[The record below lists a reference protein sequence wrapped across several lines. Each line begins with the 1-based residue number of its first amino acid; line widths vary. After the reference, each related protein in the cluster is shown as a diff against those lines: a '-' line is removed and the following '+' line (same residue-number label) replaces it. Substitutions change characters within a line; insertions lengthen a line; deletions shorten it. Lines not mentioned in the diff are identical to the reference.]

1 MQLTTTNYVCPCCG
15 KPRRLA
21 HLMEIYERN
30 FRLLQQLIPELD
42 APFEQAISSSATDP
56 ALHLTLLARDRYT
69 LSLKLTY
76 AFIGE
81 DGVEHHPD
89 LWIRVYR
96 DALLVEALSCSHRP
110 PWEAQDDADPRA
122 NAFLNDQWRR
132 NLVLGKWLQYLL
144 DQGHGF
150 AMTERPRSTSP
161 LVNN

>member
-1 MQLTTTNYVCPCCG
+1 MQLMNSDYVCPCCG

-42 APFEQAISSSATDP
+42 APFEHAISASVTDP

-76 AFIGE
+76 AFTGD
-81 DGVEHHPD
+81 DGVVHHPD

-96 DALLVEALSCSHRP
+96 DASLVEALNCSHRP
-110 PWEAQDDADPRA
+110 PWEAQDEADPRA
-122 NAFLNDQWRR
+122 SEFLNDQWRR

-150 AMTERPRSTSP
+150 AMSERPRAAAP
-161 LVNN
+161 VDA